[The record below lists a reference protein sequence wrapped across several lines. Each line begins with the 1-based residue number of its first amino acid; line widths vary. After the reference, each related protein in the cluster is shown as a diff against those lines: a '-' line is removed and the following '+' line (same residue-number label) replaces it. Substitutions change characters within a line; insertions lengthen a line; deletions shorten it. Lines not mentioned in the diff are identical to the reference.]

1 VLEERIAFRGRQAA
15 EHTNIFADLSAAA
28 TLCASPAASAAAL
41 VRLQERLVRRLRCPG
56 ERLPHAPKAVIAI
69 DAGDL
74 VQAAADATAAVEAML

>member
-1 VLEERIAFRGRQAA
+1 
-15 EHTNIFADLSAAA
+15 
-28 TLCASPAASAAAL
+28 
-41 VRLQERLVRRLRCPG
+41 VRRLRCPG